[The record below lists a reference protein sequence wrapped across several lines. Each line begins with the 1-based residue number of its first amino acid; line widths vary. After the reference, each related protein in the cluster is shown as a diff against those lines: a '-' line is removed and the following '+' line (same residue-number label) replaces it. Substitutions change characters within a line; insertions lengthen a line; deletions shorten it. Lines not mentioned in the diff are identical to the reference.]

1 MAEPAWAFEAELFAW
16 GEEPAWV
23 FLATPADVDE
33 EIHLMSGPPNG
44 FGSVRVEASIGK
56 TSWRTSVFPS
66 KELGFVLPVKK
77 DVRRREQVDVGD
89 SVAVQLRLI

>member
-1 MAEPAWAFEAELFAW
+1 MADPAWAFTAGLFTL

-23 FLATPADVDE
+23 FLAAPEDVDE
-33 EIHLMSGPPNG
+33 EIRLLSGPPQG
-44 FGSVRVEASIGK
+44 FGSVRVEARIGE

-66 KELGFVLPVKK
+66 REHGFVLPVKK
-77 DVRRREQVDVGD
+77 DVRRREQVRAGD